1 MLLTDFT
8 QRKSKFCGIFKIEDV
23 FTTWRKIPV
32 NIRFLST
39 LPQNLGDRGAIFL
52 DDCISKGQFPG
63 LRERH
68 FLVEK
73 LARRFFFLIYISKGQ
88 RMNLQL

>member
-8 QRKSKFCGIFKIEDV
+8 QRKSKFCCIFKIEDV
-23 FTTWRKIPV
+23 FTTWRKIPF

-39 LPQNLGDRGAIFL
+39 LPKNLGDRVVIFL
-52 DDCISKGQFPG
+52 NDYISKGQFPG
-63 LRERH
+63 LREGH

-73 LARRFFFLIYISKGQ
+73 LARFFF
-88 RMNLQL
+88 